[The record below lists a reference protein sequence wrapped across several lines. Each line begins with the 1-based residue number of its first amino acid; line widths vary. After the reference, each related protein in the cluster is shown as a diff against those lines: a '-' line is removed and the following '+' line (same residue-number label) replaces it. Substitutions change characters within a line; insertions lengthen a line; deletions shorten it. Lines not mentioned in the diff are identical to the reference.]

1 MSISL
6 TSYSVFGEDI
16 SYEPCNKIFEFFVL
30 SPGTLVKNIHF
41 HYDGKHGKQERRK
54 SFMAQKFTVILCD
67 DEAAIISELQAAI
80 DWENLNVQIVAA
92 AGNGKEA
99 LDLIIQHMPDLVIMD
114 ICMPELDGLDAISRV
129 RAAGINTDFI
139 ILSGYDEFQYAQR
152 AIHYGARAF
161 LLKPLNISEL
171 TDEIYRILSERA
183 KISGNRMNQFYKQQM
198 DLNCLRGIL
207 DGKFPDQTLLRTL
220 LASSSLGISDTESFV
235 MVLSY
240 PEDNTPPDPDFV
252 CELLKNASLASA
264 YVFFSYK
271 SYITGIFNQTDT
283 LPLQAAERVLSVLQ
297 SHTPRKALPCIG
309 AGDTVP
315 ALMQCQ
321 YSFSRALTALTYRL
335 YNEHRQIF
343 LPSDICTVPP
353 VKKLSDF
360 DVLPLV
366 HFIIKRDHDS
376 IRQFCHGFIKD
387 LLYVEMP
394 PPSYIYST
402 CYALLYHV
410 EQEFSQYSHEEI
422 SEITDPQ
429 ALYRCRTLHEISG
442 FMIDAFTHL
451 SEYIDAVYG
460 YAESINEASMEIQC
474 NDEIINTALSY
485 IREHIADR
493 IKIKDIADE
502 IHLSASYFAIYFK
515 NKTNVYLRDYLIQEK
530 MEYARRS
537 LVNPELSIY
546 ELAYNLGYRDYR
558 SFSRAFKKIHGVTPS
573 DFQNRYRHGKGPL

>member
-1 MSISL
+1 MSW
-6 TSYSVFGEDI
+6 
-16 SYEPCNKIFEFFVL
+16 C
-30 SPGTLVKNIHF
+30 
-41 HYDGKHGKQERRK
+41 
-54 SFMAQKFTVILCD
+54 
-67 DEAAIISELQAAI
+67 
-80 DWENLNVQIVAA
+80 
-92 AGNGKEA
+92 
-99 LDLIIQHMPDLVIMD
+99 
-114 ICMPELDGLDAISRV
+114 
-129 RAAGINTDFI
+129 
-139 ILSGYDEFQYAQR
+139 
-152 AIHYGARAF
+152 
-161 LLKPLNISEL
+161 
-171 TDEIYRILSERA
+171 
-183 KISGNRMNQFYKQQM
+183 
-198 DLNCLRGIL
+198 
-207 DGKFPDQTLLRTL
+207 FPILRT
-220 LASSSLGISDTESFV
+220 I
-235 MVLSY
+235 
-240 PEDNTPPDPDFV
+240 PPPDPDFV

-460 YAESINEASMEIQC
+460 YAESINEASMEILC